1 MIIDKIYLRKVLL
14 IELDVLFGPSTEQA
28 KNAISPPSSKIVRIK
43 VLRTS
48 KASLFFAKTFLSQ
61 KYRQI
66 SRQSK
71 GVPSANF
78 AQTINKTFAK
88 YHYVVLFAKRPIC
101 DDYKHATSWRINVR
115 RMNLKSGEL
124 YGQ

>member
-1 MIIDKIYLRKVLL
+1 MRNEIQSHMIIDKIYLRKVLL
-14 IELDVLFGPSTEQA
+14 IELNVLFDPSTERA

-88 YHYVVLFAKRPIC
+88 IPLRNLCHLQKNLFAMILNTQP
-101 DDYKHATSWRINVR
+101 
-115 RMNLKSGEL
+115 LGE
-124 YGQ
+124 

>member
-14 IELDVLFGPSTEQA
+14 IELDVLFNPFTYRA

-66 SRQSK
+66 SQQSK
-71 GVPSANF
+71 GGSSAIF

-88 YHYVVLFAKRPIC
+88 YHYFVSFAKNLFAMISNTQP
-101 DDYKHATSWRINVR
+101 
-115 RMNLKSGEL
+115 LEE
-124 YGQ
+124 

>member
-14 IELDVLFGPSTEQA
+14 IELNVLFDPFTYRA

-71 GVPSANF
+71 GVSSANF

-88 YHYVVLFAKRPIC
+88 IPLCCVIC
-101 DDYKHATSWRINVR
+101 KKPFCNDFKHATSWRINVR
-115 RMNLKSGEL
+115 RMNLKSREL